1 MELKIN
7 LNDHEDIAAGAS
19 LLQHLL
25 TGSTCTGQGKCHEPP
40 KVERHE
46 LTGTIAAGLTGGPL
60 PEHPNFG
67 CVTRPLYDEFKAAQ
81 AADARD
87 PAIVFG
93 GAVVPAP
100 LLVPSTAV
108 AAPQPTAPVAP
119 MPTLPQVATAPV
131 PPAPTP
137 AVAAVVPTAPVAP
150 SSLAAAD
157 SLSAA
162 LAADAQKL
170 AGLGQSGAAV
180 LPNGVELDA
189 KGMPWD
195 SRIHSSGKTLIKDGT
210 WRYKGGVPPERI
222 AAVEAELRGGPAP
235 LALPPVAPIVTTQAP
250 AAPVGANLPTTS
262 ADVPQTFEQIM
273 PRITAAVTAGKLQ
286 PGAIQAACSALGLA
300 SIVQLQTSPAFVPQ
314 VWALLGL
321 EG

>member
-7 LNDHEDIAAGAS
+7 LSDREDIAAGAS
-19 LLQHLL
+19 LLQYLL
-25 TGSTCTGQGKCHEPP
+25 TGSTCTGQGKCHDQ
-40 KVERHE
+40 RD
-46 LTGTIAAGLTGGPL
+46 PL

-67 CVTRPLYDEFKAAQ
+67 CVVRPIAADVAAYRDAHDVSMDAAKSALYEEFRAAQ
-81 AADARD
+81 AADTRD
-87 PAIVFG
+87 PATVFG

-108 AAPQPTAPVAP
+108 AAPLPTAPVAP
-119 MPTLPQVATAPV
+119 MPTLPQAVTAPV

-137 AVAAVVPTAPVAP
+137 AVAAIVPTAPAAP
-150 SSLAAAD
+150 SSLAG
-157 SLSAA
+157 S
-162 LAADAQKL
+162 
-170 AGLGQSGAAV
+170 
-180 LPNGVELDA
+180 VELDA
-189 KGMPWD
+189 KGLPWD
-195 SRIHSSGKTLIKDGT
+195 ARIHSSGKTLIKDGT

-222 AAVEAELRGGPAP
+222 VAVEAELRGGPAP
-235 LALPPVAPIVTTQAP
+235 LAVP
-250 AAPVGANLPTTS
+250 AAPIATIQVPAAPAGASLATTIVS
-262 ADVPQTFEQIM
+262 PADAPQTFEQIM

>member
-7 LNDHEDIAAGAS
+7 LNDREDIAAGAS

-25 TGSTCTGQGKCHEPP
+25 TGSTCTGQGKCHEHAEPS
-40 KVERHE
+40 
-46 LTGTIAAGLTGGPL
+46 
-60 PEHPNFG
+60 
-67 CVTRPLYDEFKAAQ
+67 LYEEFKAAQ
-81 AADARD
+81 AADTRD
-87 PAIVFG
+87 PATVFG

-108 AAPQPTAPVAP
+108 AAPLPTAPVAP
-119 MPTLPQVATAPV
+119 MPTLPQAATVPV

-137 AVAAVVPTAPVAP
+137 AAAAIALTAPVAP
-150 SSLAAAD
+150 SSLAG
-157 SLSAA
+157 S
-162 LAADAQKL
+162 
-170 AGLGQSGAAV
+170 
-180 LPNGVELDA
+180 VELDA
-189 KGMPWD
+189 KGLPWD
-195 SRIHSSGKTLIKDGT
+195 ARIHSSGKTLIKDGT

-222 AAVEAELRGGPAP
+222 AAVEAELRGGLAP
-235 LALPPVAPIVTTQAP
+235 LAVPAAPIATIQAP
-250 AAPVGANLPTTS
+250 AAPVGASLPTTS
-262 ADVPQTFEQIM
+262 VDVPQTFEQIM

>member
-7 LNDHEDIAAGAS
+7 LNDREDIAAGAS

-25 TGSTCTGQGKCHEPP
+25 TGSTCTGQGKCHEHAEPS
-40 KVERHE
+40 
-46 LTGTIAAGLTGGPL
+46 
-60 PEHPNFG
+60 
-67 CVTRPLYDEFKAAQ
+67 LYEEFKQAQ
-81 AADARD
+81 AADTRD
-87 PAIVFG
+87 PATVFG

-108 AAPQPTAPVAP
+108 AAPLPTAPVAP
-119 MPTLPQVATAPV
+119 MPTLPQAVTAPV

-137 AVAAVVPTAPVAP
+137 AAAAIVPTAPVAP
-150 SSLAAAD
+150 SSLAG
-157 SLSAA
+157 S
-162 LAADAQKL
+162 
-170 AGLGQSGAAV
+170 
-180 LPNGVELDA
+180 VELDA
-189 KGMPWD
+189 KGLPWD

-235 LALPPVAPIVTTQAP
+235 LAVPVAPIATTQAP
-250 AAPVGANLPTTS
+250 VVPAGANLPITS
-262 ADVPQTFEQIM
+262 VSPVPAVADVPQTFEQIM

>member
-7 LNDHEDIAAGAS
+7 LNDREDIAAGAS

-25 TGSTCTGQGKCHEPP
+25 TGSTCTGQGKCHEHAEPS
-40 KVERHE
+40 
-46 LTGTIAAGLTGGPL
+46 
-60 PEHPNFG
+60 
-67 CVTRPLYDEFKAAQ
+67 LYEEFNAAQ
-81 AADARD
+81 AADTRD
-87 PAIVFG
+87 PATVFG

-100 LLVPSTAV
+100 LLAPSTAV
-108 AAPQPTAPVAP
+108 VAPLPTAPVALT
-119 MPTLPQVATAPV
+119 PTLPQAVIVPV

-137 AVAAVVPTAPVAP
+137 AVAAIAPMAPVAP

-170 AGLGQSGAAV
+170 AGFGQSGAAV

-189 KGMPWD
+189 KGLPWD

-235 LALPPVAPIVTTQAP
+235 LAVPVAPIATTQAP
-250 AAPVGANLPTTS
+250 VVPAGANLPTTIVS
-262 ADVPQTFEQIM
+262 PADAPQTFEQIM

-300 SIVQLQTSPAFVPQ
+300 SIAQLQTSPSFAPQ

>member
-7 LNDHEDIAAGAS
+7 LNDREDIAAGAS

-25 TGSTCTGQGKCHEPP
+25 TGSTCTGQGKCHEHAEPS
-40 KVERHE
+40 
-46 LTGTIAAGLTGGPL
+46 
-60 PEHPNFG
+60 
-67 CVTRPLYDEFKAAQ
+67 LYEEFKQAQ
-81 AADARD
+81 AADTRD
-87 PAIVFG
+87 PATVFG

-108 AAPQPTAPVAP
+108 AAPLPTAPVAP
-119 MPTLPQVATAPV
+119 MPTLPQAVTAPV

-137 AVAAVVPTAPVAP
+137 AVAAAVPTAPAAP
-150 SSLAAAD
+150 SSLAG
-157 SLSAA
+157 S
-162 LAADAQKL
+162 
-170 AGLGQSGAAV
+170 
-180 LPNGVELDA
+180 VELDA
-189 KGMPWD
+189 KGLPWD
-195 SRIHSSGKTLIKDGT
+195 ARIHSSGKTLIKDGT

-222 AAVEAELRGGPAP
+222 AAVEAELRP
-235 LALPPVAPIVTTQAP
+235 LAVPVAPTVMTQAP
-250 AAPVGANLPTTS
+250 VVPVGASLATTIVS
-262 ADVPQTFEQIM
+262 PADAPQTFEQIM
-273 PRITAAVTAGKLQ
+273 PLITAAVTAGKLQ

>member
-1 MELKIN
+1 MELKID
-7 LNDHEDIAAGAS
+7 LNDREDIAAGAS

-25 TGSTCTGQGKCHEPP
+25 TGSTCTGQGKCHE
-40 KVERHE
+40 H
-46 LTGTIAAGLTGGPL
+46 TGGVVGP
-60 PEHPNFG
+60 
-67 CVTRPLYDEFKAAQ
+67 VTAEPSLYEEFKAAQ
-81 AADARD
+81 AADTRD
-87 PAIVFG
+87 PATVFG

-108 AAPQPTAPVAP
+108 VAPLPTAPVAP
-119 MPTLPQVATAPV
+119 TPTLPQAVAAPV
-131 PPAPTP
+131 PPAPMP
-137 AVAAVVPTAPVAP
+137 AVAAIAPTAPVAP
-150 SSLAAAD
+150 SSLAG
-157 SLSAA
+157 S
-162 LAADAQKL
+162 
-170 AGLGQSGAAV
+170 
-180 LPNGVELDA
+180 VELDA
-189 KGMPWD
+189 KGLPWD

-210 WRYKGGVPPERI
+210 WRYKGGIPQERI

-235 LALPPVAPIVTTQAP
+235 LAVPVAPIATIQAP
-250 AAPVGANLPTTS
+250 VAPAGASLPITS
-262 ADVPQTFEQIM
+262 VSPADAPQTFEQIM

>member
-7 LNDHEDIAAGAS
+7 LNDREDIAAGAS

-25 TGSTCTGQGKCHEPP
+25 TGSTCTGQGKCHEHAEP
-40 KVERHE
+40 
-46 LTGTIAAGLTGGPL
+46 
-60 PEHPNFG
+60 
-67 CVTRPLYDEFKAAQ
+67 PLYEEFKAAQ
-81 AADARD
+81 AADTRD
-87 PAIVFG
+87 PATVFG

-100 LLVPSTAV
+100 LLAPSTAV
-108 AAPQPTAPVAP
+108 VAPLPTAPVAP
-119 MPTLPQVATAPV
+119 MPTLPLAATVPV

-137 AVAAVVPTAPVAP
+137 AVAAIAPTAPVAP
-150 SSLAAAD
+150 SSLAG
-157 SLSAA
+157 S
-162 LAADAQKL
+162 
-170 AGLGQSGAAV
+170 
-180 LPNGVELDA
+180 VELDA
-189 KGMPWD
+189 KGLPWD

-235 LALPPVAPIVTTQAP
+235 LAVPVAPIATTQAP
-250 AAPVGANLPTTS
+250 AAPVGASLATTIVS
-262 ADVPQTFEQIM
+262 PVPAVADVPQTFEQIM

>member
-7 LNDHEDIAAGAS
+7 LNDREDIAAGAS

-25 TGSTCTGQGKCHEPP
+25 TGTTCTGQGKCHDVRSP
-40 KVERHE
+40 
-46 LTGTIAAGLTGGPL
+46 TAAEVVAYRD
-60 PEHPNFG
+60 EHNVSMG
-67 CVTRPLYDEFKAAQ
+67 DAKSALYEEFKAAQ
-81 AADARD
+81 AADTRD
-87 PAIVFG
+87 PATVFG

-100 LLVPSTAV
+100 LLAPSTAV
-108 AAPQPTAPVAP
+108 VAPLPTAPVAP
-119 MPTLPQVATAPV
+119 MPTLPLAATVPV

-137 AVAAVVPTAPVAP
+137 AVAAIAPTAPVAP
-150 SSLAAAD
+150 SSLAG
-157 SLSAA
+157 S
-162 LAADAQKL
+162 
-170 AGLGQSGAAV
+170 
-180 LPNGVELDA
+180 VELDA
-189 KGMPWD
+189 KGLPWD
-195 SRIHSSGKTLIKDGT
+195 ARIHSSGKTLIKDGT

-235 LALPPVAPIVTTQAP
+235 LALPPVAPIATAQAP
-250 AAPVGANLPTTS
+250 AAPAGASLPITS
-262 ADVPQTFEQIM
+262 ASPVPAVADVPQTFEQIM